1 MSPDTSPVVLT
12 LVMPAEVENAL
23 IDTLLEHPEL
33 APGFTTDA
41 VEGHGER
48 IRFVGTAEEVR
59 GRAAYCRVQ
68 HVTTRDAAEALLAI
82 LRKRFAGSR
91 VYFWITPALAFGR
104 LE

>member
-1 MSPDTSPVVLT
+1 MSHDSSPVVLT
-12 LVMPAEVENAL
+12 LVMPAEVEDAL
-23 IDTLLEHPEL
+23 IDTLLEHPDL

-48 IRFVGTAEEVR
+48 IRLAGTAEEVR

-68 HVTTRDAAEALLAI
+68 HVTTRAAADTLLAI
-82 LRKRFAGSR
+82 LRERFTGSR
-91 VYFWITPALAFGR
+91 VYFWITPVLAFGR